1 MIDKS
6 FCNPDV
12 FILVFNILL
21 ILFTMITG
29 FNEKTKGESAPILN
43 KYKQSK
49 K

>member
-43 KYKQSK
+43 KYK
-49 K
+49 

>member
-21 ILFTMITG
+21 ILFTMITE